1 MLDGILMI
9 VGGAIA
15 AMSLI
20 AKKSAN
26 AEDVLKKI
34 VPFQGYLGVV
44 LFIWGIWG
52 LIRSILGIGILG
64 TWPLWWITLLLVA
77 VVETVLGFMLGFGL
91 ISKYALSKNEEAQ
104 KKGDEILAKLA
115 VYQTNL
121 GLIGIAVGVW
131 TIIYYILIF

>member
-9 VGGAIA
+9 VGGAVA

-20 AKKSAN
+20 AKKSAD
-26 AEDVLKKI
+26 AEKMLQKI
-34 VPFQGYLGVV
+34 VPFQGYLGIV
-44 LFIWGIWG
+44 LFAWGVWG
-52 LIRSILGIGILG
+52 LIGSVLRLGILG

-104 KKGDEILAKLA
+104 KKGEEILAKLA

-121 GLIGIAVGVW
+121 GIIGMAVGLW
-131 TIIYYILIF
+131 TIIYYVIIF